1 MKVALT
7 IAGSD
12 CSGGAGIQADL
23 KTFLMHGVYGMSVV
37 TALTAQNT
45 TGVYGVVEPEP
56 AFLASQLDCVF
67 QDIFPDAVKIGM
79 MPSVQAVQVTAEKLR
94 QYRPAHVVIDPV
106 MVSTSGRCLM
116 SAQAIEAAQQELFPL
131 AKVLT
136 PNLPEAEALIGRPI
150 TSRAETEAVAAELS
164 QRCGCAI
171 LLKGGHRVTDA
182 DDLLWQDGQG
192 TWLSGVKVDNPNAH
206 GTGCTLSSAIAA
218 NLANGL
224 DLFQAVRRAKA
235 YLTAALG
242 AGLDLGRGPG
252 PLDHTLG
259 GRTKRT
265 QAFFDFL
272 EEQS

>member
-23 KTFLMHGVYGMSVV
+23 KIFLMHGVYGMSVV

-79 MPSVQAVQVTAEKLR
+79 MPSAQAVQVTAEKLR
-94 QYRPAHVVIDPV
+94 RYRPAHIVIDPV
-106 MVSTSGRCLM
+106 MVSTSGRWLM
-116 SAQAIEAAQQELFPL
+116 SAQAVEAAQQELFPL
-131 AKVLT
+131 AEVLT
-136 PNLPEAEALIGRPI
+136 PNLPEAEALIGHPI
-150 TSRAETEAVAAELS
+150 TSRADTEAVAAELS
-164 QRCGCAI
+164 QRYGCAI

-192 TWLSGVKVDNPNAH
+192 TWLSGSKVDNPNAH

-218 NLANGL
+218 NLAKGFSL
-224 DLFQAVRRAKA
+224 DEAVGRAKE
-235 YLTAALG
+235 YISGALG
-242 AGLDLGRGPG
+242 AMLDLGKGSGPMNHG
-252 PLDHTLG
+252 
-259 GRTKRT
+259 
-265 QAFFDFL
+265 FDVHSTFA
-272 EEQS
+272 EEVQK

>member
-1 MKVALT
+1 MKTALT

-150 TSRAETEAVAAELS
+150 TSRADTEAVAAELS

-182 DDLLWQDGQG
+182 DDLLWQAGQG

-224 DLFQAVRRAKA
+224 ELFQAVRAAKA

-242 AGLDLGRGPG
+242 VGLDLGRGHG